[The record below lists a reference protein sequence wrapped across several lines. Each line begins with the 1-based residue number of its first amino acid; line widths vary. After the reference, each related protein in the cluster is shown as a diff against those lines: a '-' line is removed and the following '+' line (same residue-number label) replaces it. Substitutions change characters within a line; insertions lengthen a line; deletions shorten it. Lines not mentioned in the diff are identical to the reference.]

1 MQRVEIRVKGRIDE
15 HWSNW
20 FGDLAITYAEG
31 DETILTGT
39 VADQSVLY
47 GILTRLRDLGLS
59 LLSVNHVEIDDATM
73 H

>member
-20 FGDLAITYAEG
+20 FGDLAITYTEG

-47 GILTRLRDLGLS
+47 GTLTRLRDLGLS
-59 LLSVNHVEIDDATM
+59 LLSVNHVEMGDTEM
-73 H
+73 Q

>member
-20 FGDLAITYAEG
+20 LGDLAITYTEG

-47 GILTRLRDLGLS
+47 GILTRVRDLGLS
-59 LLSVNHVEIDDATM
+59 LLSVNHVEMDDTTM
-73 H
+73 